1 MGRSRQQKR
10 LSNNE
15 KDIPTIMHKK
25 IILIRH
31 GKASMAGVDSQREL
45 DEDGIIQASSL
56 NKKLV
61 HLGFTNATIYSSP
74 FKRALQTIEP
84 FINQNKG
91 LTIDIRKELEE
102 IHISKDSKLSK
113 HEIIEKMWSDQDFKA
128 GEGISQKDH
137 FNMIENFLNDLFD
150 KFKNENKDIII
161 ITHGNLIGIILKFFF
176 KINFGF
182 IEWKKMTM
190 PDIYL
195 LKFDKNNNF
204 IDMQRDNS
212 DIEKIFSI

>member
-1 MGRSRQQKR
+1 MY
-10 LSNNE
+10 
-15 KDIPTIMHKK
+15 KK

-31 GKASMAGVDSQREL
+31 GKASMAGTDSKREL
-45 DEDGIIQASSL
+45 DQDGIIQADSL

-61 HLGFTNATIYSSP
+61 RLGFTNTVIYSSP

-84 FINQNKG
+84 FISQNKG
-91 LTIDIRKELEE
+91 LEIDIRNELEE
-102 IHISKDSKLSK
+102 IHIPKDSKLSK
-113 HEIIEKMWSDQDFKA
+113 HEIIEKMWSDQNFKI
-128 GEGISQKDH
+128 GEGISQKNH
-137 FNMIENFLNDLFD
+137 FNMIENFLNEIFD

-161 ITHGNLIGIILKFFF
+161 ITHGNLIGILLKFFF

-195 LKFDKNNNF
+195 LKFDKNNSF
-204 IDMQRDNS
+204 IAMDRDNS
-212 DIEKIFSI
+212 DIERIFSI